1 MIPPQVEFEDL
12 GHSGPDHF
20 KVFNFRAKVGDLL
33 CDKGSGRSKKDARK
47 EAAAIALQSLGFQVS
62 PGTVFFIYVHFS
74 FISTVL
80 IQGKKV
86 IS

>member
-1 MIPPQVEFEDL
+1 MIPTQIEFEDL

-20 KVFNFRAKVGDLL
+20 KVFNFRAKVGDSV

-62 PGTVFFIYVHFS
+62 PGTVLFMYVHFS

-80 IQGKKV
+80 LQGKKV